1 MYDDGIWT
9 NTIFSRKMKERKKE
23 WKKRPYYDLSA
34 QWAQPFSSHFLFKR
48 TAEDFMFAKPFW
60 FSRIC
65 CCGSGSMSWLTC
77 VCVFASWSFT
87 WFSYLSPSE
96 ITSSC
101 HFIMCLCSH
110 RILLGC
116 VRSSDRVLRLPM
128 HGMSHRCCG
137 GHLASRSFAYIPG
150 TPGVCERMEKWTDCT
165 DDDVDGD
172 SAYSAAF
179 DAKKHQE
186 RQNERQAKSEAKQ
199 N

>member
-1 MYDDGIWT
+1 MEKTAILWSERAVSPTVFISFFIQT
-9 NTIFSRKMKERKKE
+9 NSRRFHVCKTILVLSYMLLRERVYE
-23 WKKRPYYDLSA
+23 LA
-34 QWAQPFSSHFLFKR
+34 H
-48 TAEDFMFAKPFW
+48 M
-60 FSRIC
+60 C
-65 CCGSGSMSWLTC
+65 VC